1 MKAKE
6 KDTKQNRY
14 GALLVQEIHNPTN
27 TEIHVGADISFWV
40 LKEALNIYPAIPN
53 RLPLLNFQNFLQNKE
68 KYICSTNTP
77 KTTKGRDPNRN
88 TRLSP
93 FTSWKGVPPFHP
105 SPNNTVQFPWLQIV
119 ESGILGC
126 FCVHDRFMTSWLNAI
141 QDKRNLPMKRAYWAS
156 V

>member
-93 FTSWKGVPPFHP
+93 FTSWKGVPPSTPPLTTPYNFHDCRL
-105 SPNNTVQFPWLQIV
+105 SKAVFSDAFV
-119 ESGILGC
+119 
-126 FCVHDRFMTSWLNAI
+126 FMI
-141 QDKRNLPMKRAYWAS
+141 AS
-156 V
+156 